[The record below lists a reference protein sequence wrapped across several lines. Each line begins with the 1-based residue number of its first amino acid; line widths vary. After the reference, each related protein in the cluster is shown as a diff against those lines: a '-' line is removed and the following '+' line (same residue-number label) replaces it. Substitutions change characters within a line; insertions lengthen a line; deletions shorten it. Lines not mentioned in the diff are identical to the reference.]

1 MLRKSASVLLMAGL
15 LALGFVPLATPA
27 QIPVTDVA
35 HIALNAWG
43 WGQTLA
49 QWVSQI
55 SYMLR
60 QYQQLVQT
68 YQWAQHVAETLQHP
82 TLYTVLPL
90 FAIVDSGTLTK
101 IDSVSDF
108 RKMVEGATSY
118 SAHLGSLYGRIYG
131 EALDLSHMAPRSPED
146 WSAAAGRLNTMV
158 QNADS
163 SVLETFALVSQVN
176 HSLSN
181 LNGTGGTYSQL
192 RAQIQDGSAT
202 PHQTAQ
208 AGAMGALYTAQS
220 VDKNTQILA
229 AMAAMQAQQ
238 MAQEES
244 FAKQGI
250 VDTQKENDYLQGTV
264 QYLRSHPYSATPWH

>member
-1 MLRKSASVLLMAGL
+1 MFRKIASVMLMVGILCVGL
-15 LALGFVPLATPA
+15 APLSVSA

-35 HIALNAWG
+35 HIALNSWG
-43 WGQTLA
+43 WAQTLT

-68 YQWAQHVAETLQHP
+68 YQWAQHVAQTLEHP

-108 RKMVEGATSY
+108 RKMVEGSSSY
-118 SAHLGSLYGRIYG
+118 SANLGSMYGRIYG

-146 WSAAAGRLNTMV
+146 WGAAAGRLNTMV

-163 SVLETFALVSQVN
+163 SVIETFALVSQIN
-176 HSLSN
+176 HSLSSV
-181 LNGTGGTYSQL
+181 NGTGGTYSQL
-192 RAQIQDGSAT
+192 RAQIQDGGAT

-250 VDTQKENDYLQGTV
+250 QDTQKENDYLQGAT
-264 QYLRSHPYSATPWH
+264 QYLRSHPYCATPWH